1 MPQFAIDPF
10 EQALRRMFAN
20 AISKCRRDLDLS
32 QEALAE
38 LTDMSTSYISLLERG
53 QRNLTILAASRI
65 ANAYGMKLS
74 DFVALAETYNE
85 GE

>member
-1 MPQFAIDPF
+1 
-10 EQALRRMFAN
+10 MFAN
-20 AISKCRRDLDLS
+20 PISRCRRVFDLR
-32 QEALAE
+32 QQALA

>member
-1 MPQFAIDPF
+1 MPQPAIDPT
-10 EQALRRMFAN
+10 EQALRRMFAS

-74 DFVALAETYNE
+74 DFVALAETYDE

>member
-1 MPQFAIDPF
+1 
-10 EQALRRMFAN
+10 MFAN

-65 ANAYGMKLS
+65 ANAYSMKLS
-74 DFVALAETYNE
+74 GFVALAETYNE

>member
-1 MPQFAIDPF
+1 MPQPAIDPI
-10 EQALRRMFAN
+10 EQALRLMFAS

-53 QRNLTILAASRI
+53 QRNLTILAASKI

-74 DFVALAETYNE
+74 DFVALAETYGE
-85 GE
+85 GG